1 MITLRKA
8 RDRGRT
14 HIDWLDSWHS
24 FSFGDYYD
32 PNWMGFGPL
41 RVINDDV
48 VLPGGGFGMHPHRD
62 MEIITY
68 VVSGAL
74 EHKDSLGTGSVIRR
88 GEVQRMTAGT
98 GIRHSEFNPSPSEA
112 VRLLQIWITPNKNGL
127 QPSYEQRTIGDDQK
141 QNRLRLIA
149 SKDGRD
155 GAVTIN
161 QDADVYAALLKS
173 GQKLA
178 HPLRRAARPGCRS
191 STAKCPQTEKICNP
205 ATPPPSKTNPI
216 SNSSP
221 NNTPNFCCSIWAVR
235 PWRVPA
241 PPTAKTD
248 PRSSKPIATIQPAP
262 PHHRPALPPAA
273 SKPAARGTARQS
285 K

>member
-41 RVINDDV
+41 RAINDDV

-88 GEVQRMTAGT
+88 GEVQRMSAGT
-98 GIRHSEFNPSPSEA
+98 GIRHSEFNPSPSEP

-127 QPSYEQRTIGDDQK
+127 QPSYEQRAIGDDQK

-155 GAVTIN
+155 GAVTVN
-161 QDADVYAALLKS
+161 QNTDVYAALLTS

-178 HPLRRAARPGCRS
+178 HPLRAGRSAWVQIIAGKVSANGKDLQPGDAA
-191 STAKCPQTEKICNP
+191 AIKDE
-205 ATPPPSKTNPI
+205 
-216 SNSSP
+216 SNLELVAQQDAELLL
-221 NNTPNFCCSIWAVR
+221 F
-235 PWRVPA
+235 
-241 PPTAKTD
+241 D
-248 PRSSKPIATIQPAP
+248 
-262 PHHRPALPPAA
+262 L
-273 SKPAARGTARQS
+273 GD
-285 K
+285 